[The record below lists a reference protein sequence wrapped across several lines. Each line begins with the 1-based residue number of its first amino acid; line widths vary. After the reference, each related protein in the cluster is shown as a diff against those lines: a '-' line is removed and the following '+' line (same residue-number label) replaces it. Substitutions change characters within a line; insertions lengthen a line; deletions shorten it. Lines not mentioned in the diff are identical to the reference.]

1 MESEN
6 DEPIKKTIKNLH
18 LFAKPASEKPQ
29 HEQVVDPIAPHILEL
44 TRPKSPPPP
53 IHIRLQQIRA
63 MTEDELMKWLTTES
77 EMPGRPLDEGT
88 KMAITTELMRRQALK
103 FERPPWWKDRN
114 YLIALVAAVGG
125 VIAAVPVV
133 VDWLKK

>member
-6 DEPIKKTIKNLH
+6 GEPIKKTIKNLH
-18 LFAKPASEKPQ
+18 LFAQPASKEPQ
-29 HEQVVDPIAPHILEL
+29 RDQVVESISPHILDVI
-44 TRPKSPPPP
+44 RPKRPPQP

-88 KMAITTELMRRQALK
+88 KMAITTELMRRQAMK

-114 YLIALVAAVGG
+114 YLIALIAAIGG

>member
-1 MESEN
+1 MESGE
-6 DEPIKKTIKNLH
+6 DELPKKSLNTLH
-18 LFAKPASEKPQ
+18 LYAKPASDAPKR
-29 HEQVVDPIAPHILEL
+29 EQVVEPIAPHILEL
-44 TRPKSPPPP
+44 MRPKSPPPP
-53 IHIRLQQIRA
+53 THIRLAQIRA

-88 KMAITTELMRRQALK
+88 KMAITTELMRRQAMK
-103 FERPPWWKDRN
+103 FERPLWWKDRN

-125 VIAAVPVV
+125 GIAAVPVV